1 MKKEK
6 EKNII
11 VVAAENMEQMYSLL
25 RYYHWEQWSNYEG
38 WQRHMRN
45 VTLLNTE
52 RNKLRLFVF
61 EGDRGYTS
69 DTLFSS
75 ISDIAASRYSSGAA
89 VHVYSYAA
97 WCSEVGVSTFGMQNF
112 EQILSAQKRN

>member
-11 VVAAENMEQMYSLL
+11 VAAENMEQMYSLL
-25 RYYHWEQWSNYEG
+25 RYYHWEQWESYEA
-38 WQRHMRN
+38 WQKRMRD
-45 VTLLNTE
+45 VTLWNTE

-61 EGDRGYTS
+61 ERDRGYTS

-75 ISDIAASRYSSGAA
+75 ISDITASDSGVA
-89 VHVYSYAA
+89 VHVYSYAE
-97 WCSEVGVSTFGMQNF
+97 WCSEVGASTFRMQNF

>member
-11 VVAAENMEQMYSLL
+11 VAAENMEQMYSLL
-25 RYYHWEQWSNYEG
+25 RYYHWEQWKNYEA
-38 WQRHMRN
+38 WQRRMRD
-45 VTLLNTE
+45 VTLWNTE
-52 RNKLRLFVF
+52 RNGLRLFVF
-61 EGDRGYTS
+61 EKRGRGYTS

-75 ISDIAASRYSSGAA
+75 ISDIAAASGTV
-89 VHVYSYAA
+89 VHVYSYAE
-97 WCSEVGVSTFGMQNF
+97 WCSEVGASTFGMQNF